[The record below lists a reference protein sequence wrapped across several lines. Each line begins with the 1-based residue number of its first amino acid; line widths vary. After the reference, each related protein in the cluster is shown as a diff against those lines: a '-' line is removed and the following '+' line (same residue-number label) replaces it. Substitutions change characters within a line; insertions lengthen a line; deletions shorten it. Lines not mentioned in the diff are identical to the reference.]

1 MSKSNQNKFEP
12 KTPISNGMSYQ
23 QPPSSRLQQQ
33 YMTSPSNLDSSH
45 LAPPV
50 KNSKFQKHS
59 EKNSSHF
66 APLEQNLEFSEQS
79 VISLSHFASPVKN
92 SDFQNQF
99 ESINSSSIGL
109 STALSLLDC
118 NGPQDQVMESTQL
131 KYSPGL
137 WNTDIF
143 SG

>member
-1 MSKSNQNKFEP
+1 MSKSNQNKFES

-23 QPPSSRLQQQ
+23 QPPLSRLQPK
-33 YMTSPSNLDSSH
+33 YMASPSNLDSCH
-45 LAPPV
+45 LAPPI

-66 APLEQNLEFSEQS
+66 APLEQNLEFPKQSET
-79 VISLSHFASPVKN
+79 SLSHFASPVKN
-92 SDFQNQF
+92 SDFQKQF
-99 ESINSSSIGL
+99 ESFNSSSIGL

-118 NGPQDQVMESTQL
+118 NGPQDQVTESTQL

>member
-12 KTPISNGMSYQ
+12 KTPISNGISYQ
-23 QPPSSRLQQQ
+23 QPPSSRLQAH
-33 YMTSPSNLDSSH
+33 YIASSSNLDSSH
-45 LAPPV
+45 LAPHV
-50 KNSKFQKHS
+50 KNSKFQKYS

-66 APLEQNLEFSEQS
+66 AHRVQNSEFPKPSE
-79 VISLSHFASPVKN
+79 ISLSHFASPVKN
-92 SDFQNQF
+92 SDFQKQF
-99 ESINSSSIGL
+99 ESFNSSSIGL

-118 NGPQDQVMESTQL
+118 NGPQDQVTESTQL